1 MKSLLITF
9 DYPPMVGGI
18 AHLLSTLWRLAG
30 NDHSAV
36 LAPSGHASA
45 LSDRDH
51 PIRTIRFPSPPG
63 RGVFASL
70 LGTASGLAWSV
81 YLLLRLRPEV
91 VIAGQVGRAGPI
103 AHAWSKLTGRP
114 FYVWVY
120 GGETSPRFT
129 SLRWSTRY
137 LHRVL
142 RDAAL
147 VFTIGPYTSASM
159 VDFGIPADRI
169 VEILPGVSESLDRS
183 SKDPEYVSRL
193 GLEDK
198 LVFLT
203 VGRLVER
210 KGVDTMLR
218 ALGDLGN
225 RLPDWHYLVV
235 SDGPFRTQ
243 LEALTTELELENK
256 VTFTGLV
263 ENHELPIYY
272 NLCDVFAMPN
282 RETAGKHAASL
293 SVEGFGMVLVDAAA
307 YGKPVIA
314 GRSGGVVDAVDDGVN
329 GILVNPGDINGVQA
343 AILRL
348 SDDDVRSR
356 ISLWMAE
363 NGARWSGVEIVAA
376 LAVASMY
383 GLDKG
388 LFRNHLERCP
398 IDRKRQFEETLAQS
412 KGNLIDPYHDLR

>member
-9 DYPPMVGGI
+9 DYPPMMGGI

-30 NDHSAV
+30 NDRSAV

-63 RGVFASL
+63 GGVFASL
-70 LGTASGLAWSV
+70 FGTASGLVWSV
-81 YLLLRLRPEV
+81 YLLLRLRPKV

-103 AHAWSKLTGRP
+103 AHVWSKLTGRP

-120 GGETSPRFT
+120 GGETSPSFT
-129 SLRWSTRY
+129 SWRWSTRY
-137 LHRVL
+137 VHRIL

-159 VDFGIPADRI
+159 MDFGISADRI
-169 VEILPGVSESLDRS
+169 VEIRPGVSQSLGHS

-193 GLEDK
+193 GLKDK

-218 ALGDLGN
+218 ALNALGDPF
-225 RLPDWHYLVV
+225 PDWRYLVV
-235 SDGPFRTQ
+235 SDGPYRAQ
-243 LEALTTELELENK
+243 LEALTTELGLEDK
-256 VTFTGLV
+256 VTFTGFV

-282 RETAGKHAASL
+282 RELAGKGAASL
-293 SVEGFGMVLVDAAA
+293 SVEGFGMVLIDAAA
-307 YGKPVIA
+307 CGKPVIA

-329 GILVNPGDINGVQA
+329 GILVDPGDIDALEA
-343 AILRL
+343 AIVRL
-348 SDDDVRSR
+348 SNDDVRSR
-356 ISLWMAE
+356 M
-363 NGARWSGVEIVAA
+363 GAAGPEFAA
-376 LAVASMY
+376 RFSWDASADA
-383 GLDKG
+383 L
-388 LFRNHLERCP
+388 RPHLE
-398 IDRKRQFEETLAQS
+398 
-412 KGNLIDPYHDLR
+412 DLP